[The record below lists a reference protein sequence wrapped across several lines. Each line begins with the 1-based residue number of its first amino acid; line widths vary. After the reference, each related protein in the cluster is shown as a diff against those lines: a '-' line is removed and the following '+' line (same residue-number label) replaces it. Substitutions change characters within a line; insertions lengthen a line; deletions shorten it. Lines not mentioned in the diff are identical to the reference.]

1 MNIISMRQKVAK
13 AIKKAPTIVTIM
25 RDVYIVSGDEKTL
38 SDTPK
43 IVAENVE
50 GLLDNS
56 THEKLAITI
65 KELGTLRQDDDPKFY
80 TVYKEGVIFRD
91 GDYFELNGDIYKVTN
106 AVNILNLNIYWELDL
121 VIEKPKYEEI
131 EVIEPTEEPT
141 EEPIDEPEETTG
153 ETKETTE
160 PISESE
166 EGQNNG

>member
-1 MNIISMRQKVAK
+1 MNIISIRQKVAK

-43 IVAENVE
+43 IVAENIE

-56 THEKLAITI
+56 THSKLDITI
-65 KELGTLRQDDDPKFY
+65 KELGTLRQDDKPKFY
-80 TVYKEGVIFRD
+80 TVYKEGLIIRD

-131 EVIEPTEEPT
+131 EVIEPTEEPIDEPGEITGET
-141 EEPIDEPEETTG
+141 EEPI
-153 ETKETTE
+153 E
-160 PISESE
+160 PISE

>member
-1 MNIISMRQKVAK
+1 MNIISMRQKVSK

-25 RDVYIVSGDEKTL
+25 RDVYIVNGEDKTL

-65 KELGTLRQDDDPKFY
+65 KELGTLRQDDNPKFY

-91 GDYFELNGDIYKVTN
+91 GDYFVLNEDTYRITN

-121 VIEKPKYEEI
+121 VMEKPKYEEI
-131 EVIEPTEEPT
+131 EVIEPEEP
-141 EEPIDEPEETTG
+141 EEPIEEPEEPV
-153 ETKETTE
+153 EEPEEPEE
-160 PISESE
+160 PINE
-166 EGQNNG
+166 EVQDDG